1 MKAEN
6 LTVTIRA
13 IDEATPVLRRLRV
26 ELWWLQHG
34 GVVLG
39 MFAGMVLFFCGLLV
53 GHLT

>member
-1 MKAEN
+1 MKPSD
-6 LTVTIRA
+6 LTITIRA
-13 IDEATPVLRRLRV
+13 IDEATPVLRRLRA

-39 MFAGMVLFFCGLLV
+39 MFAGLALFLLGLAV